1 MFIDRVKLTVKSGKG
16 GDGMIAFLHEKYMP
30 NGGPSGGNGGRG
42 SSIILKAS
50 SSVNTLFGL
59 YRKKIIRG
67 EDGEKGN
74 IKNQYGRGAKDV
86 IVEVPIG
93 TIVYEEESHN
103 FLFDLNA
110 EGVEYVIAKGGRGG
124 RGNAAFKSARNR
136 VPRIAEN
143 GVPGEEKNIIL
154 ELKLLADVGLVG
166 FPNVGKST
174 LLSVVTNANPEI
186 ADYPFTTITPNLG
199 VVSVDSLNSF
209 VMADLPGLI
218 EGAHLGKG
226 LGLTFLRH
234 IERCRVI
241 IHMIDMSGIRQP
253 YEDYLAI
260 NAELEKYGYNLTNR
274 PTIICASKMDEDKA
288 EERRHELEK
297 KLKTKVYGISALTHD
312 GLKELMFACNDL
324 LQSTPKFPIVSKE
337 GAVETVCVYDAY
349 KDGAGDFEVVLEKEG
364 VYRIVGE
371 KVERTY
377 HLINLSTDEGLMK
390 LMVYLRKIG
399 VEERLQKVGAKDG
412 DTVILCDFE
421 FEYIQ

>member
-337 GAVETVCVYDAY
+337 GAVETVRVYDAY